1 MIDYWIPQVQ
11 GFGGPF
17 PVDMFYRQWKNT
29 EGQVSLFQQILRN
42 PDIFNFVDYSHHAV
56 ALEVMKVN
64 QSTFYLLIN
73 PKF

>member
-1 MIDYWIPQVQ
+1 MQ

-64 QSTFYLLIN
+64 QSTFNLLIN